1 MYELYDRFE
10 KEVVKT
16 FASLGEAG
24 FYLAQEV
31 EQEYR
36 KERGVSLPRFTINY

>member
-1 MYELYDRFE
+1 MYELYDRF
-10 KEVVKT
+10 KGEVVKT
-16 FASLGEAG
+16 FSSLGEAG

-36 KERGVSLPRFTINY
+36 KERGVNMPRYTINY

>member
-1 MYELYDRFE
+1 MYRLYDRFLN
-10 KEVVKT
+10 KVVKT

-24 FYLAQEV
+24 FYLAQQV

-36 KERGVSLPRFTINY
+36 KERGGSMPRYTINY